1 MSRAEIVT
9 TLVKSTPNLARMS
22 MNLGWVYLTLGRR
35 VSRTRKAFEEQLTAQ
50 GMSTEDA
57 IRLSA
62 CYEELKDN
70 ITSMIKQSIR
80 FGVS

>member
-1 MSRAEIVT
+1 MSRAEIVS

-22 MNLGWVYLTLGRR
+22 LSLGWMYLTLGRR
-35 VSRTRKAFEEQLTAQ
+35 VSKTRKAFEEQLTAQ

-57 IRLSA
+57 VRLSA

-70 ITSMIKQSIR
+70 ITSMIKQNIR
-80 FGVS
+80 FGSS